1 LVGVASISVILTN
14 QMNASPA
21 ITAERAIG
29 QAQAQGLTVPSW
41 ATEIAQRLGD
51 ALHALA
57 LDDMA
62 ASFSTAYWVA
72 AGALV
77 VTFVVAIAF
86 LPRKHEESHLLDDQ
100 MGAGSAAML
109 H

>member
-1 LVGVASISVILTN
+1 
-14 QMNASPA
+14 MNSSAA

-29 QAQAQGLTVPSW
+29 QAQAQGISVPSW
-41 ATEIAQRLGD
+41 AAEIAHRLGE

-62 ASFSTAYWVA
+62 NSFSTAYWVA
-72 AGALV
+72 ASALV

-86 LPRKHEESHLLDDQ
+86 LPRKNEESHLLDDQ
-100 MGAGSAAML
+100 PGPGTPAVL
-109 H
+109 HS